1 MIGWRD
7 IRPAALVIGPTVM
20 ALLTLGAGIMLLA
33 SGATPGDPARLRWLA
48 DHAPLPVIEVS
59 HFVSSIIG
67 LMLVL
72 VAFGLRQ
79 RLDAAWSAAASLLA
93 VAATLAL
100 LKGVYWG
107 ETTVLTLICLM
118 LLPLHGAFPRP
129 ARLSRMEI
137 KPGWLLSAGA
147 AVLGAG
153 MLSLWSYHNVAY
165 GDQLFWRV
173 MVSADAS
180 RSLRAWTGVGVLF
193 LAIGLWRMIST
204 PATPAIVSDHDPD
217 FERARAILAVAERST
232 PDANL
237 ALLGDKRFLFSD
249 SGKSFLMFGVRGRS
263 WIAFGAPVGLVCER
277 QELLWRFRE
286 LADAH
291 AARAAL
297 YAVGPDLLPEI
308 IDLGFAVQKTGESA
322 TVRLKDFSLQ
332 GRKREVLRRNWRKA
346 GETGAT
352 FEVIGPEKAALHMQ
366 DLKTISDQWL
376 AHHAGGEKGFT
387 MGRFDPAY
395 VCEFPCAV
403 VRIEGR
409 IVAFANLWTTAE
421 RSSFSMDLMR
431 YGEQAPKNIMD
442 FLFVEL
448 LQWGGQQGYDAFEFG
463 MAPLAGL
470 AGRPLAPLMT
480 RVGRLLFERG
490 EDLYNFQGVRR
501 YKDKYDPVWSPRYIA
516 AANKWAIGVALAD
529 VSLLSAGGVK
539 AIAKRPRA
547 PPAPTPAMAQAPQA
561 CSAMPQVGP
570 REIRRPDLHVAPKR
584 LA

>member
-20 ALLTLGAGIMLLA
+20 AFLTLAAGIMLLA
-33 SGATPGDPARLRWLA
+33 SGATPGDPERLRWLA

-72 VAFGLRQ
+72 VAFGLKQ

-93 VAATLAL
+93 LAATLAL
-100 LKGVYWG
+100 LKGVNWG
-107 ETTVLTLICLM
+107 ETTVLTCLCLM
-118 LLPLHGAFPRP
+118 LLPLHAAFPRP
-129 ARLSRMEI
+129 ARLNRMEI

-147 AVLGAG
+147 AVIGAG

-193 LAIGLWRMIST
+193 LAIGLWRMIAT
-204 PATPAIVSDHDPD
+204 PATPDIVSDHDPE

-232 PDANL
+232 PDSNL
-237 ALLGDKRFLFSD
+237 ALLGDKRFLFSA

-297 YAVGPDLLPEI
+297 YAVGPELLPEI
-308 IDLGFAVQKTGESA
+308 VDLGFAVQKTGESA
-322 TVRLKDFSLQ
+322 TVRLEDFSLQ

-346 GETGAT
+346 AESGAQ
-352 FEVIGPEKAALHMQ
+352 FEVIPKERVGLHLCELKA
-366 DLKTISDQWL
+366 ISDQWL

-395 VCEFPCAV
+395 ICEFPCAL
-403 VRIEGR
+403 VRVEGR

-431 YGEQAPKNIMD
+431 YGETAPKNIMD

-448 LQWGGQQGYDAFEFG
+448 LQWGRDQGYDAFEFG

-470 AGRPLAPLMT
+470 EGRPLAPLMT
-480 RVGRLLFERG
+480 RVGRILFERG

-501 YKDKYDPVWSPRYIA
+501 YKDKYDPIWAPRYIA
-516 AANKWAIGVALAD
+516 AANKWALGIALAD

-539 AIAKRPRA
+539 GIAKRPR
-547 PPAPTPAMAQAPQA
+547 PQT
-561 CSAMPQVGP
+561 Q
-570 REIRRPDLHVAPKR
+570 PDVVVQPGEAVASH
-584 LA
+584 A

>member
-20 ALLTLGAGIMLLA
+20 ALLTLGAGVMLLA

-48 DHAPLPVIEVS
+48 DHAPLPLIEVS

-72 VAFGLRQ
+72 VAFGLKQ

-100 LKGVYWG
+100 LKGVNWG
-107 ETTVLTLICLM
+107 ETTVLTCICLM
-118 LLPLHGAFPRP
+118 LLPLHAAFPRP

-147 AVLGAG
+147 AVIGAG
-153 MLSLWSYHNVAY
+153 MLSLWSYHNVDY

-204 PATPAIVSDHDPD
+204 PATPAIVSDHDPE

-232 PDANL
+232 PDSNL
-237 ALLGDKRFLFSD
+237 ALLGDKRFLFSA

-263 WIAFGAPVGLVCER
+263 WIAFGAPVGLTCER

-322 TVRLKDFSLQ
+322 TVRLEDFSLQ

-346 GETGAT
+346 LEGGAQ
-352 FEVIGPEKAALHMQ
+352 FEVIPKEQVALYLNE
-366 DLKTISDQWL
+366 LKTVSDQWL

-403 VRIEGR
+403 VRAEGR

-431 YGEQAPKNIMD
+431 YGQNAPKNIMD
-442 FLFVEL
+442 CLFVEL
-448 LQWGGQQGYDAFEFG
+448 LQWGRDQGYDAFEFG

-501 YKDKYDPVWSPRYIA
+501 YKDKYDPIWAPRYIA
-516 AANKWAIGVALAD
+516 AANKWAMGIALAD

-539 AIAKRPRA
+539 GIAKRPRA
-547 PPAPTPAMAQAPQA
+547 PAAAVP
-561 CSAMPQVGP
+561 GP
-570 REIRRPDLHVAPKR
+570 HVSEP
-584 LA
+584 LADRA

>member
-7 IRPAALVIGPTVM
+7 IRPAAFVIGPTVM
-20 ALLTLGAGIMLLA
+20 ALLTLAAGIMLLA
-33 SGATPGDPARLRWLA
+33 SGATPGDPSRLRWLA

-67 LMLVL
+67 LMLVM
-72 VAFGLRQ
+72 VAYGLKQ

-100 LKGVYWG
+100 LKGVNWG
-107 ETTVLTLICLM
+107 ETTLLTCLCLM

-147 AVLGAG
+147 AVIGAG

-173 MVSADAS
+173 MVNGDAS

-193 LAIGLWRMIST
+193 LAIGLWRLLST
-204 PATPAIVSDHDPD
+204 PAAPAVVSDDDPD
-217 FERARAILAVAERST
+217 YERARAILAEAERST
-232 PDANL
+232 PDSNL
-237 ALLGDKRFLFSD
+237 ALLGDKRFLFSE

-308 IDLGFAVQKTGESA
+308 VDLGFAVQKTGESA
-322 TVRLKDFSLQ
+322 TVRLRDFSLQ

-346 GETGAT
+346 AELGAQ
-352 FEVIGPEKAALHMQ
+352 FEVVPAHHTALYLSE
-366 DLKTISDQWL
+366 LKTISDQWL
-376 AHHAGGEKGFT
+376 AHHAGGEKGFS

-395 VCEFPCAV
+395 ICEFPCAL
-403 VRIEGR
+403 VRVEGR

-448 LQWGGQQGYDAFEFG
+448 LQWGREQGYEAFDFG

-470 AGRPLAPLMT
+470 EGRPLAPLMT

-490 EDLYNFQGVRR
+490 EDIYNFQGVRR
-501 YKDKYDPVWSPRYIA
+501 YKDKYDPIWSPRYVA
-516 AANKWAIGVALAD
+516 AANKWAMGIALAD

-547 PPAPTPAMAQAPQA
+547 APAPTLAPQPA
-561 CSAMPQVGP
+561 EV
-570 REIRRPDLHVAPKR
+570 
-584 LA
+584 LAGRA

>member
-20 ALLTLGAGIMLLA
+20 ALLTLGAGVMLLA

-48 DHAPLPVIEVS
+48 DHAPLPLIEVS

-72 VAFGLRQ
+72 VAFGLKQ

-100 LKGVYWG
+100 LKGVNWG
-107 ETTVLTLICLM
+107 ETTVLTCICLM
-118 LLPLHGAFPRP
+118 LLPLHAAFPRP

-147 AVLGAG
+147 AVIGAG
-153 MLSLWSYHNVAY
+153 MLSLWSYHNVDY

-204 PATPAIVSDHDPD
+204 PATPAIVSDHDPE

-232 PDANL
+232 PDSNL
-237 ALLGDKRFLFSD
+237 ALLGDKRFLFSA

-263 WIAFGAPVGLVCER
+263 WIAFGAPVGLTCER

-322 TVRLKDFSLQ
+322 TVRLEDFSLQ

-346 GETGAT
+346 LEGGAQ
-352 FEVIGPEKAALHMQ
+352 FEVIPKEQVALYLNE
-366 DLKTISDQWL
+366 LKTVSDQWL

-403 VRIEGR
+403 VRAEGR

-431 YGEQAPKNIMD
+431 YGQNAPKNIMD
-442 FLFVEL
+442 CLFVEL
-448 LQWGGQQGYDAFEFG
+448 LQWGRDQGYEAFEFG

-501 YKDKYDPVWSPRYIA
+501 YKDKYDPIWAPRYIA
-516 AANKWAIGVALAD
+516 AANKWAMGIALAD

-539 AIAKRPRA
+539 GIAKRPRA
-547 PPAPTPAMAQAPQA
+547 PAAAVP
-561 CSAMPQVGP
+561 GP
-570 REIRRPDLHVAPKR
+570 HVSVP
-584 LA
+584 LADRA

>member
-20 ALLTLGAGIMLLA
+20 ALLTLGAGVMLLA

-72 VAFGLRQ
+72 VAFGLKQ

-100 LKGVYWG
+100 LKGVNWG
-107 ETTVLTLICLM
+107 ETTVLTCICLM
-118 LLPLHGAFPRP
+118 LLPLHAAFPRP

-137 KPGWLLSAGA
+137 KPGWLFSAGA

-204 PATPAIVSDHDPD
+204 PATPAIVSDHDPE
-217 FERARAILAVAERST
+217 FERARAILATAERST
-232 PDANL
+232 PDSNL
-237 ALLGDKRFLFSD
+237 ALLGDKRFLFSE

-322 TVRLKDFSLQ
+322 TVRLEDFSLQ

-346 GETGAT
+346 AEAGAR
-352 FEVIGPEKAALHMQ
+352 FEVVPKEQIALYLNV
-366 DLKTISDQWL
+366 LKTLSDQWL

-395 VCEFPCAV
+395 VSEFPCAL
-403 VRIEGR
+403 VRVDGK

-431 YGEQAPKNIMD
+431 YGEAAPKNIMD

-448 LQWGGQQGYDAFEFG
+448 LQWGREQGYEAFEFG

-516 AANKWAIGVALAD
+516 AANKWAMGVALAD

-539 AIAKRPRA
+539 GIARRPRA
-547 PPAPTPAMAQAPQA
+547 QAVPPAPIPETAEP
-561 CSAMPQVGP
+561 
-570 REIRRPDLHVAPKR
+570 
-584 LA
+584 LAGNA